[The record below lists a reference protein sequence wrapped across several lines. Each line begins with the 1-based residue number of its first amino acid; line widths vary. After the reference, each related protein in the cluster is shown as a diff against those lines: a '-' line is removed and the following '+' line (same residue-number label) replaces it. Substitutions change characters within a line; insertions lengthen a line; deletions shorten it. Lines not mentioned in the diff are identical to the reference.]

1 MGAYFHAGPAL
12 KCTYSFYVPSGAGD
26 EDNDEQEG
34 EEDWTTDDGEMD
46 EAEQIEKAKSMAAVL
61 KSSKGTK
68 TSPVSL
74 ERQELDLPHGA

>member
-12 KCTYSFYVPSGAGD
+12 VCTYSFYVPSGAGD

-61 KSSKGTK
+61 KSSKGQTLIFV
-68 TSPVSL
+68 SPA
-74 ERQELDLPHGA
+74 RQELAFHP